1 MYTHT
6 DANKYNNYILINM
19 GSKEEKKKRRRKA
32 LVDESNSTD
41 EIHCSYKTQG

>member
-19 GSKEEKKKRRRKA
+19 GSKEEKKREGVKR
-32 LVDESNSTD
+32 
-41 EIHCSYKTQG
+41 